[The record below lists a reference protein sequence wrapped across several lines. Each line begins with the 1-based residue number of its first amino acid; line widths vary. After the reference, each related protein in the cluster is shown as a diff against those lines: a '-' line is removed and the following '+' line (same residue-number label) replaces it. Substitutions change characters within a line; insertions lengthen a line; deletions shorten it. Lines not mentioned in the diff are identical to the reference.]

1 MRILLYQIG
10 HQDYEYFSRFVKL
23 CELQEEERAFNRLPY
38 RPYLYKKT
46 PPEVITQ
53 MLVIPAVN
61 QAHSHTYDGDGNET
75 SYSSKRRQN
84 TCFCLKKFVY
94 LHQTPK
100 KLCLL

>member
-53 MLVIPAVN
+53 MFVIPAVN
-61 QAHSHTYDGDGNET
+61 QTHLYTYDADGNET
-75 SYSSKRRQN
+75 SYSSKKAAKYLLLPEK
-84 TCFCLKKFVY
+84 FCIFASN
-94 LHQTPK
+94 P
-100 KLCLL
+100 